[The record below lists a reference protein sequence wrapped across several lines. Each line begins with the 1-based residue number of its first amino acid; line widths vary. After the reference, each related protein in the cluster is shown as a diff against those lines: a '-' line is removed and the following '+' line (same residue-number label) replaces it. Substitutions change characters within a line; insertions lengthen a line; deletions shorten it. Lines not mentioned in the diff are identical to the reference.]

1 LGWIMDIAGAK
12 IRLQRRR
19 VVVMMVDWSL
29 LLVIRSRCILVR
41 IVLVD
46 RRPVVVAVVVGI

>member
-1 LGWIMDIAGAK
+1 MDIAGAK